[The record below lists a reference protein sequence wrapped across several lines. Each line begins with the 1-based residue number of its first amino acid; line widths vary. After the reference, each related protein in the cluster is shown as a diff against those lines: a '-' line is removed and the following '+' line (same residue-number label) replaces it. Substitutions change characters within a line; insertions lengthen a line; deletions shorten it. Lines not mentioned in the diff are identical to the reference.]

1 MLSGYWISGGYS
13 DAGRFFAGLALGALA
28 VSLGGCAAPE
38 PNGTESL
45 INRYKQAIASPLRT
59 DADRKEDARRMPLR
73 FLQFAEVQPGM
84 HVLDVSAGDGYT
96 TQLIALVLGNSGAV
110 WGQAPT
116 LRPALQERLRLHP
129 QGNMVI
135 VERPFEDPVPADA
148 PPFDLI
154 TLVYNYHDI
163 AYLPVDRAKM
173 NKRLFDA
180 LKRGGHL
187 VLIDHAAQ
195 FGSGTRDT
203 KTLHRIDEQLVVS
216 ELEQAGFRVEHESDT
231 FRNPADPH
239 TERIFDMAI
248 PVDNFAVRFVK
259 P

>member
-1 MLSGYWISGGYS
+1 MAISGYRVS
-13 DAGRFFAGLALGALA
+13 DSHAGRLIAALALTTLA
-28 VSLGGCAAPE
+28 AMLGSCAAPE
-38 PNGTESL
+38 LGGPEAL
-45 INRYKQAIASPLRT
+45 RDRYKQAIASPLRT
-59 DADRKEDARRMPLR
+59 DADRKEDVRRRPLD
-73 FLQFAEVQPGM
+73 FLEFTQVQPGM
-84 HVLDVSAGDGYT
+84 RVLDVSAGDGYT
-96 TQLIALVLGNSGAV
+96 TQLIALVLGDSGVV
-110 WGQAPT
+110 WGQTPA

-163 AYLPVDRAKM
+163 AYLPVDRARM

-180 LKRGGHL
+180 LKPGGHL
-187 VLIDHAAQ
+187 VLIDHSAE

-216 ELEQAGFRVEHESDT
+216 ELQQAGFRVEHESDT
-231 FRNPADPH
+231 FRNPDDQR

-248 PVDNFAVRFVK
+248 PVDNFALRFVK
-259 P
+259 R